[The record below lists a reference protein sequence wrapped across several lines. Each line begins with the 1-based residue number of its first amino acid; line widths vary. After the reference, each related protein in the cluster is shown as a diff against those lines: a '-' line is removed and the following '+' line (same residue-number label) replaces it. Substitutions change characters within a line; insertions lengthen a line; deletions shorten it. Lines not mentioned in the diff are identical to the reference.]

1 MYRRR
6 QRAGVAATAAAAAEA
21 ELLTSMAASQRR
33 CGAQSMRWAPMRGW
47 TRRCR
52 SQKS

>member
-6 QRAGVAATAAAAAEA
+6 QRTGVAAIAAVAAAAEV
-21 ELLTSMAASQRR
+21 LTAMAASQRR
-33 CGAQSMRWAPMRGW
+33 CGAQSIRWVPMRGW